1 MMLTLSRGSIRRRA
15 AAFTVAALAA
25 TGIVAG
31 SQATA
36 EAATISVPFLCAF
49 NAPVLNA
56 SYDLGIAPYSVT
68 MTSPLIVN
76 AGDPIAADYTF
87 SPVATGLPFSIAGA
101 QVRAE
106 PTVNIRTQGGPV
118 LFNVTN
124 TSAPASASSTIA
136 ANGLVTAPSP
146 VPVTVPTSTPSGPVT
161 FVPGE
166 KIEMVPAQFKYVFVA
181 ATDPNLAGANI
192 TCTPQ
197 SSTAYATRTTIFGP
211 PPLTPIDRCIAQTG
225 DVTGPPGC
233 KTEQVVNLSVTQGRL
248 TQRAYTNSTP
258 TIGSTDQSA
267 ITSPVGG
274 TSNVNPNATTVNM
287 GSITSPFSPTT
298 IIGNL
303 NDITVSDTRGGTFG
317 WSLTAS
323 MTGFTGAAS
332 NTLPNSAL
340 KATPT
345 CSAATVGDAWDYD
358 APGQTAIAGFDP
370 SLVAPGQAAGVA
382 AQSFGGT
389 VSLCTKNTDENLTSG
404 SSGGVY
410 TVKSTLS
417 LTIPSFQAADKYTAI
432 MTITLA

>member
-1 MMLTLSRGSIRRRA
+1 MIATLRGNTLRRRA
-15 AAFTVAALAA
+15 AAITVGVLAA
-25 TGIVAG
+25 TGLVAG
-31 SQATA
+31 VQSSAA
-36 EAATISVPFLCAF
+36 AATISVPFLCEF

-56 SYDLGIAPYSVT
+56 TYDLGITSYSVN
-68 MTSPLIVN
+68 MTSPLIVD
-76 AGDPIAADYTF
+76 AGDPITATYTF

-124 TSAPASASSTIA
+124 TSAAVGAATTIA
-136 ANGLVTAPSP
+136 PNGAVTAPFP
-146 VPVTVPTSTPSGPVT
+146 VSVTVPTAIPAGPVT

-181 ATDPNLAGANI
+181 VSDPTLAGANI

-197 SSTAYATRTTIFGP
+197 SSTTFATRTTIFGP
-211 PPLTPIDRCIAQTG
+211 PPLSPVDRCIAQTG
-225 DVTGPPGC
+225 NLTGPPGC
-233 KTEQVVNLSVTQGRL
+233 TTDQVVYMSVTQGRL
-248 TQRAYTNSTP
+248 IQRAYTNITP
-258 TIGSTDQSA
+258 TVGSTDGSA
-267 ITSPVGG
+267 IAVPVGG

-287 GSITSPFSPTT
+287 GTITSPFSPTT

-303 NDITVSDTRGGTFG
+303 NDITVSDTRGGSFG

-323 MTGFTGAAS
+323 MTGFTGVAS
-332 NTLPNSAL
+332 STLPNSAL
-340 KATPT
+340 TATPT
-345 CSAATVGDAWDYD
+345 CSVATAGNAWDYD
-358 APGQTAIAGFDP
+358 APGQSVIPGFDA
-370 SLVAPGQAAGVA
+370 SLVAPGQAAGTA

-410 TVKSTLS
+410 TVRSTLS
-417 LTIPSFQAADKYTAI
+417 LTIPSFQAADKYTAT

>member
-1 MMLTLSRGSIRRRA
+1 MMRTLSAGRLRRRA
-15 AAFTVAALAA
+15 AAVTVAALAA
-25 TGIVAG
+25 TGILVG

-36 EAATISVPFLCAF
+36 QAATISVPFLCEF
-49 NAPVLNA
+49 NAPALNA
-56 SYDLGIAPYSVT
+56 TYDLGISSYSVT
-68 MTSPLIVN
+68 MTSPLIVD

-87 SPVATGLPFSIAGA
+87 SPVNTGLPFSIAGA

-124 TSAPASASSTIA
+124 TSAPASAASTIGP
-136 ANGLVTAPSP
+136 NGAVTAPSP
-146 VPVTVPTSTPSGPVT
+146 VSLTVPTSIPSGPVT

-181 ATDPNLAGANI
+181 VSDPTLAGANI

-197 SSTAYATRTTIFGP
+197 TSTAYATRTTIFGP
-211 PPLTPIDRCIAQTG
+211 PPLTPVDRCIAQTG

-233 KTEQVVNLSVTQGRL
+233 ATQQVVNLSIAQGRL
-248 TQRAYTNSTP
+248 TQRAYTNTTP
-258 TIGSTDQSA
+258 TVGSIDGGS
-267 ITSPVGG
+267 ITAPIGG
-274 TSNVNPNATTVNM
+274 TSNVNPNPTTVNL
-287 GSITSPFSPTT
+287 GSITSPFAPTT

-323 MTGFTGAAS
+323 MTNFTGVAS
-332 NTLPNSAL
+332 STLPNSAMT
-340 KATPT
+340 ATPT

-358 APGQTAIAGFDP
+358 APGQSVIPGFDP
-370 SLVAPGQAAGVA
+370 SLVAPGQAAGSA

-389 VSLCTKNTDENLTSG
+389 VSLCTKNTDENLISG

-410 TVKSTLS
+410 TVKSTLN

-432 MTITLA
+432 MTITLV

>member
-1 MMLTLSRGSIRRRA
+1 MMLTLRVGSIRRRA
-15 AAFTVAALAA
+15 AAVTVAALAA
-25 TGIVAG
+25 TGIVA
-31 SQATA
+31 STHATA

-56 SYDLGIAPYSVT
+56 SYDLGITSYSVT
-68 MTSPLIVN
+68 MSSPLIVN

-106 PTVNIRTQGGPV
+106 PTVNIRTQSGPV

-124 TSAPASASSTIA
+124 TSAAVGATTTIGP
-136 ANGLVTAPSP
+136 NGAVTAPSP
-146 VPVTVPTSTPSGPVT
+146 VSLTVPTVIPAGPVT

-181 ATDPNLAGANI
+181 VSDPNLAGADI

-197 SSTAYATRTTIFGP
+197 SSAAFATRTTIFGP
-211 PPLTPIDRCIAQTG
+211 PPLSPVDRCIAQTG
-225 DVTGPPGC
+225 NVTGPPGC
-233 KTEQVVNLSVTQGRL
+233 NTEQVVNLSVTQGRL
-248 TQRAYTNSTP
+248 TQRAYTNITP
-258 TIGSTDQSA
+258 TVGSTDESA
-267 ITSPVGG
+267 VTTPVGG
-274 TSNVNPNATTVNM
+274 TSNVNSNATTVNM
-287 GSITSPFSPTT
+287 GSITSPLSPTT

-323 MTGFTGAAS
+323 MTGFSGAAS

-340 KATPT
+340 TATPI
-345 CSAATVGDAWDYD
+345 CSAATGSDAWDYD
-358 APGQTAIAGFDP
+358 AAGQSLIPGFDP
-370 SLVAPGQAAGVA
+370 SLVAPGQAAGAA

-389 VSLCTKNTDENLTSG
+389 VSLCTKNTDENLTSE

-417 LTIPSFQAADKYTAI
+417 LTIPSFQAADRYTAV